1 MWKDAFSHTKRERR
15 TAIVVIVL
23 LIALIGVHYS
33 IIDSSQE
40 SPEEAKERLKLEAE
54 LRTLTRSEA
63 KYAPQSSTFHPFS
76 TTDKEEMVTL
86 FPFDPNHADST
97 AFVRLGI
104 KPHIA
109 KIILRYRSKGG
120 QYHTVDEFSKVP
132 FLDKALF
139 AKLKP
144 FIRIDSRLLVK
155 RDTFSTKSPT
165 YVRQQKVA
173 QGTIFELS
181 TVDTTALKT
190 IPGIGSGIAHSIV
203 AYRSRLGGFYTI
215 DQLKELK
222 NISDEQMSTFRKFL
236 ILGIVEIQRIDV
248 NKASL
253 DRLRSHPYL
262 NFYQAR
268 AIIELR
274 KKKGKLTSI
283 EEFSLYDEFTS
294 KDFERLGHYLDF
306 SR

>member
-15 TAIVVIVL
+15 SAILL
-23 LIALIGVHYS
+23 LILLFVLMAIRLFINDTS
-33 IIDSSQE
+33 NE
-40 SPEEAKERLKLEAE
+40 SPQEEKERIRLEAE
-54 LRTLTRSEA
+54 LDSLTH
-63 KYAPQSSTFHPFS
+63 SSVYSASQKNIFHS
-76 TTDKEEMVTL
+76 ASGTQKQEIATS
-86 FPFDPNHADST
+86 FPFDPNRVDSV

-104 KPHIA
+104 QPHIA

-120 QYHTVDEFSKVP
+120 QYHSAEEFSKVP
-132 FLDKALF
+132 FLDKETFLR
-139 AKLKP
+139 LKP
-144 FIRIDSRLLVK
+144 FIRIDAVLQVK
-155 RDTFSTKSPT
+155 PDTFAKKTPPFVK
-165 YVRQQKVA
+165 QQKVA
-173 QGTIFELS
+173 QGAIFELS

-203 AYRSRLGGFYTI
+203 AYRARLGGFYTI

-222 NISDEQMSTFRKFL
+222 NISDEQMNNFRKFL
-236 ILGIVEIQRIDV
+236 VLGIIEIQRIDV

-268 AIIELR
+268 AIVELR
-274 KKKGKLTSI
+274 KKKGKLTSLD
-283 EEFSLYDEFTS
+283 EFALYDEFSS
-294 KDFERLGHYLDF
+294 KDFERLSHYLDF